1 MQTWKW
7 LYAPETSFNWRFIR
21 NAVIKTAVLFVA
33 ANIIFALLDPLPTL
47 GKLTGYNWLF
57 PGRERLPYGENSA
70 ASYNLSLYQIDAMFS
85 SHDIND
91 AQEDEFRVVLIGDSA
106 TWGILLTPEETLA
119 GQLNAESPVNNDGKP
134 IRVYNLGYPT
144 MSLTKDLMLLDY
156 AMQYDPDLVVWLFTM
171 ESFDREGQLDSPIV
185 QNNPDRMQP
194 LISTYNLGLNR
205 NDDQFVQL
213 SLWGKTIIK
222 RRRALADLLR
232 LQYYGVAWSVTG
244 IDQEYRDDYTP
255 RAIDLEPD
263 ETWRGFNPG
272 ALSESDLAFDVLA
285 AGQQLAGDT
294 PILFVN
300 EPMMISNGENSDL
313 RYNAF
318 YPRWAYDDF
327 RQFLH
332 EYRDQ
337 HQWMFLDLWN
347 KLPEPD
353 CYTDS
358 AVHLTPECSTQLA
371 DHLRPIITQI
381 ANDGT
386 FTMTNDPS

>member
-7 LYAPETSFNWRFIR
+7 LYKPATPFNWRFIR
-21 NAVIKTAVLFVA
+21 NVIIKTALLFVA
-33 ANIIFALLDPLPTL
+33 ANAIFALLDPLPAL

-57 PGRERLPYGENSA
+57 TGRERLPYGENSA
-70 ASYNLSLYQIDAMFS
+70 AAYNLSLYQVDAMFA
-85 SHDIND
+85 SHKIND
-91 AQEDEFRVVLIGDSA
+91 AQDDEFKVVLIGDSA
-106 TWGILLTPEETLA
+106 TWGILLTPEEALA
-119 GQLNAESPVNNDGKP
+119 GQLNAENSVTADGKP

-144 MSLTKDLMLLDY
+144 MSLAKDLMLLDY
-156 AMQYDPDLVVWLFTM
+156 AMKFDPDLIVWLFTM
-171 ESFDREGQLDSPIV
+171 ESFDREGQINDSALV

-194 LISTYNLGLNR
+194 LISIYNLDR
-205 NDDQFVQL
+205 DDPQFVQL
-213 SLWGKTIIK
+213 SFWDKTIIK
-222 RRRALADLLR
+222 HRRALADLLR

-255 RAIDLEPD
+255 RAVDLEPN

-272 ALSESDLAFDVLA
+272 ALSESDLAFDLLE
-285 AGQQLAGDT
+285 AGQQIAEDT
-294 PILFVN
+294 PLLFIN

-327 RQFLH
+327 RRLLNENSEQN
-332 EYRDQ
+332 
-337 HQWMFLDLWN
+337 QWLFLDLWDI
-347 KLPEPD
+347 LPEPD

-371 DHLRPIITQI
+371 NEISPIITQI
-381 ANDGT
+381 ATDGS
-386 FTMTNDPS
+386 FTAANASS